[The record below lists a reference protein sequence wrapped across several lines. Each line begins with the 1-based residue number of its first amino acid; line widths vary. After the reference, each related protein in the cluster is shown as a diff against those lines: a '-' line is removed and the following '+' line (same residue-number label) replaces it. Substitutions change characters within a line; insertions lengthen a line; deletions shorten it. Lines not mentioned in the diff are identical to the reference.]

1 MPHAVAAAASAT
13 VGSITDQVLV
23 RPSQIE
29 HTTADGTNSAATSR
43 AGLTWRCTA
52 SEDSANRPA
61 TVPNVENAPN
71 RTQTSATP
79 NGQRRRHHSEM
90 QQRAPSATS
99 VATRPEVIR
108 LAASSTVTRRMRAP
122 SAAAMTKAPASTDQS
137 RAVLGAT
144 SSGCAASLGASI
156 AAGAVCA
163 HHLRSQDMV
172 RSYGSGPPCNID
184 ERRQCN
190 RRKNKRR
197 KRPASLRTSD
207 RGRPPDAAAHRPV
220 QAGHM
225 ITTTALT
232 KSYNKMPVVRDVSLR
247 CEPGTITGFL
257 GANGAGKST
266 TLKMIVGLV
275 RPDRGTATID
285 GRPFVELPN
294 PTRVVGTLL
303 DASAMHP
310 GRSGRATLTIAA
322 RLAGVHTRRVE
333 HLLDLVGIADAAEK
347 RVGTY
352 SLGMRQRLGVAQALV
367 GEPRVLILDEP
378 ANGLDPDG
386 IAWMRTLLRD
396 FADHGGTVLLS
407 SHLLHEVQATA
418 DHLVVVS
425 GGAVVAA
432 GRLDDLL
439 ASSTIL
445 VRSPDP
451 VALAAALQAARID
464 YVAGP
469 DDVLTVDVSGG
480 RVTTEVVAGVARD
493 HQVLLTELRR
503 SETNGLEQLFFSLT
517 AAKAAPHQEAAA

>member
-1 MPHAVAAAASAT
+1 
-13 VGSITDQVLV
+13 
-23 RPSQIE
+23 
-29 HTTADGTNSAATSR
+29 
-43 AGLTWRCTA
+43 
-52 SEDSANRPA
+52 
-61 TVPNVENAPN
+61 
-71 RTQTSATP
+71 
-79 NGQRRRHHSEM
+79 
-90 QQRAPSATS
+90 
-99 VATRPEVIR
+99 
-108 LAASSTVTRRMRAP
+108 
-122 SAAAMTKAPASTDQS
+122 
-137 RAVLGAT
+137 
-144 SSGCAASLGASI
+144 
-156 AAGAVCA
+156 
-163 HHLRSQDMV
+163 
-172 RSYGSGPPCNID
+172 
-184 ERRQCN
+184 
-190 RRKNKRR
+190 
-197 KRPASLRTSD
+197 
-207 RGRPPDAAAHRPV
+207 
-220 QAGHM
+220 M

-232 KSYNKMPVVRDVSLR
+232 KSFHKVPVVRDVSLR

-257 GANGAGKST
+257 GSNGAGKST

-275 RPDRGTATID
+275 RPDHGTATID

-294 PTRVVGTLL
+294 PTRAVGTLL

-322 RLAGVHTRRVE
+322 RLAGVPTGRVE
-333 HLLDLVGIADAAEK
+333 HLLDLVGLTDAAVK

-352 SLGMRQRLGVAQALV
+352 SLGMRQRLGIAQALI
-367 GEPRVLILDEP
+367 GEPGTLILDEP

-418 DHLVVVS
+418 DHLVVIS
-425 GGAVVAA
+425 NGAVVAA

-464 YVAGP
+464 YVTGP
-469 DDVLTVDVSGG
+469 DDALTVDASDG

-493 HQVLLTELRR
+493 HQVLLTELRQ

-517 AAKAAPHQEAAA
+517 AAKATPPQEAAA

>member
-1 MPHAVAAAASAT
+1 
-13 VGSITDQVLV
+13 
-23 RPSQIE
+23 
-29 HTTADGTNSAATSR
+29 
-43 AGLTWRCTA
+43 
-52 SEDSANRPA
+52 
-61 TVPNVENAPN
+61 
-71 RTQTSATP
+71 
-79 NGQRRRHHSEM
+79 
-90 QQRAPSATS
+90 
-99 VATRPEVIR
+99 
-108 LAASSTVTRRMRAP
+108 
-122 SAAAMTKAPASTDQS
+122 
-137 RAVLGAT
+137 
-144 SSGCAASLGASI
+144 
-156 AAGAVCA
+156 
-163 HHLRSQDMV
+163 
-172 RSYGSGPPCNID
+172 
-184 ERRQCN
+184 
-190 RRKNKRR
+190 
-197 KRPASLRTSD
+197 
-207 RGRPPDAAAHRPV
+207 
-220 QAGHM
+220 M

-232 KSYNKMPVVRDVSLR
+232 KSYKQMPVVRDVSLR

-285 GRPFVELPN
+285 RRPFVELPN
-294 PTRVVGTLL
+294 PTRVVGMLL

-322 RLAGVHTRRVE
+322 RVAGVHARRVD
-333 HLLDLVGIADAAEK
+333 HLLDLVGLADAAEK

-352 SLGMRQRLGVAQALV
+352 SLGMRQRLGIAQALI
-367 GEPRVLILDEP
+367 GEPQVLILDEP
-378 ANGLDPDG
+378 ANGLDPEG

-418 DHLVVVS
+418 DHLVVIS
-425 GGAVVAA
+425 DGAVVTA

-469 DDVLTVDVSGG
+469 GDAFTVDACRG
-480 RVTTEVVAGVARD
+480 RVTTELLAGVARD
-493 HQVLLTELRR
+493 HQVLLTELRP

-517 AAKAAPHQEAAA
+517 AAKAAPAQEAAA

>member
-1 MPHAVAAAASAT
+1 
-13 VGSITDQVLV
+13 
-23 RPSQIE
+23 
-29 HTTADGTNSAATSR
+29 
-43 AGLTWRCTA
+43 
-52 SEDSANRPA
+52 
-61 TVPNVENAPN
+61 
-71 RTQTSATP
+71 
-79 NGQRRRHHSEM
+79 
-90 QQRAPSATS
+90 
-99 VATRPEVIR
+99 
-108 LAASSTVTRRMRAP
+108 
-122 SAAAMTKAPASTDQS
+122 
-137 RAVLGAT
+137 
-144 SSGCAASLGASI
+144 
-156 AAGAVCA
+156 
-163 HHLRSQDMV
+163 
-172 RSYGSGPPCNID
+172 
-184 ERRQCN
+184 
-190 RRKNKRR
+190 
-197 KRPASLRTSD
+197 
-207 RGRPPDAAAHRPV
+207 
-220 QAGHM
+220 M

-232 KSYNKMPVVRDVSLR
+232 KSYKKVPVVRDVSLR

-352 SLGMRQRLGVAQALV
+352 SLGMRQRLGIAQALI
-367 GEPRVLILDEP
+367 GEPAALILDEP
-378 ANGLDPDG
+378 ANGLDPEG

-418 DHLVVVS
+418 DHLVVIS
-425 GGAVVAA
+425 NGAVVAA

-451 VALAAALQAARID
+451 IALAAALQAAADRLHRR
-464 YVAGP
+464 AG
-469 DDVLTVDVSGG
+469 
-480 RVTTEVVAGVARD
+480 
-493 HQVLLTELRR
+493 
-503 SETNGLEQLFFSLT
+503 
-517 AAKAAPHQEAAA
+517 